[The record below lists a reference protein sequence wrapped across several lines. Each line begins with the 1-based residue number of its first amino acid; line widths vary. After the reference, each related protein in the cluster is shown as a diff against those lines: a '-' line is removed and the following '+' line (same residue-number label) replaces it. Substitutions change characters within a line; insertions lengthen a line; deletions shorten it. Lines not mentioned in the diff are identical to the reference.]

1 MNALTRSRLRQT
13 AAVFRLEIGKTLFSR
28 RGLWIYLLAA
38 LPVLLFVLA
47 GIFAGHRAA
56 ERAAW
61 IASETAARHGQPLTA
76 ADLGAIQTGM
86 SEADVRQRLGP
97 PADFDTFSFPSR
109 TPQGRRVRVHGL
121 NLYYAVPEA
130 NYEIGLLDG
139 KVDAIRSRST
149 PGFSELVTAF
159 ASVYQFFMLRLA
171 IFFGCLGIFMNLF
184 RGELLDKSLHFY
196 FLAPMRREV
205 VLAGKFLA
213 GLGAAALIFLAS
225 VVVQILVLGAQLPAP
240 ARAEFLSVQH
250 GWHQIAA
257 YLAVTLLACAAYGA
271 FFCAAGLFT
280 KNPILPAAIL
290 LVWEGINPFLPALL
304 KKISIIYYLNALLP
318 TRLNAAPGTPS
329 LFSLLI
335 SDPDALAPVWAT
347 LGLLLVAA
355 ALLALAARRV
365 RRLELDY
372 TAE

>member
-1 MNALTRSRLRQT
+1 MNPLTRSRLRQT
-13 AAVFRLEIGKTLFSR
+13 LAVFRLEIGKTLLSR

-38 LPVLLFVLA
+38 LPLLLFVMA

-61 IASETAARHGQPLTA
+61 IASETAARHGQPLTD
-76 ADLGAIQTGM
+76 ADFSSLPAGVT
-86 SEADVRQRLGP
+86 EAELRRRLGP
-97 PADFDTFSFPSR
+97 PADFETFSFPSR
-109 TPQGRRVRVHGL
+109 TPQGHRVRVHGL
-121 NLYYAVPEA
+121 NLFYAVPGT
-130 NYEIGLLDG
+130 NYEIRLLDG
-139 KVDAIRSRST
+139 RLDSIQSRST
-149 PGFSELVTAF
+149 PGSGALVNIF

-196 FLAPMRREV
+196 FLAPVRREV

-213 GLGAAALIFLAS
+213 GLAAAALIFLISVAAQ
-225 VVVQILVLGAQLPAP
+225 VVVLGSQLSAP
-240 ARAEFLSVQH
+240 ARAEFLAVQH
-250 GWHQIAA
+250 GWHQILVYFAI
-257 YLAVTLLACAAYGA
+257 TLLACLAYGA

-290 LVWEGINPFLPALL
+290 LVWEAANPFLPALL
-304 KKISIIYYLNALLP
+304 KKFSIIYYLNALLP
-318 TRLNAAPGTPS
+318 TRLNAGPGTPA

-335 SDPDALAPVWAT
+335 SDPDALAPLWAT
-347 LGLLLVAA
+347 LGLLLVAT
-355 ALLALAARRV
+355 ALLACAARRV

>member
-1 MNALTRSRLRQT
+1 MNDVWRSRLHQT

-38 LPVLLFVLA
+38 LPVVLFVMA
-47 GIFAGHRAA
+47 GIFAGHRAS
-56 ERAAW
+56 ERASW
-61 IASETAARHGQPLTA
+61 IASETAARQGQPLTA
-76 ADLGAIQTGM
+76 ADFSALLTGM
-86 SEADVRQRLGP
+86 SEAEVRQRLGP
-97 PADFDTFSFPSR
+97 PADFNTFSFPSR
-109 TPQGRRVRVHGL
+109 TPQGRRIRVHGL
-121 NLYYAVPEA
+121 NFYYAVPEA
-130 NYEIGLLDG
+130 NYEITLLDG
-139 KVDAIRSRST
+139 KVDAVRNRAA
-149 PGFSELVTAF
+149 PGFSELVNVF
-159 ASVYQFFMLRLA
+159 ATVYQFFMLRLA

-196 FLAPMRREV
+196 FLAPIRREV

-213 GLGAAALIFLAS
+213 GLAAAGLIFLTS
-225 VVVQILVLGAQLPAP
+225 VAVQIVVLGAQLPP
-240 ARAEFLSVQH
+240 PSRAQFLSVQN

-257 YLAVTLLACAAYGA
+257 YLAITLLACAAYGA

-329 LFSLLI
+329 LLSLLI
-335 SDPDALAPVWAT
+335 SDPDALAPLWAI
-347 LGLLLVAA
+347 LGLLCVAA
-355 ALLALAARRV
+355 VLLVLAARRV